1 MKVITEG
8 ARRNKQR
15 LLVVK
20 HTRIVFTISTG
31 HVILRATMGITD
43 DTNDYL
49 YQHPRVIQ
57 PLDLIGRRYV
67 VPDDYVPRVPSQL
80 AVERLESQ
88 GRVQYISR
96 FVVGHEMSFRQKI
109 RNDMDAA
116 MAKKANKTSETPSKD
131 NTR

>member
-1 MKVITEG
+1 
-8 ARRNKQR
+8 
-15 LLVVK
+15 
-20 HTRIVFTISTG
+20 
-31 HVILRATMGITD
+31 MGITD

-80 AVERLESQ
+80 AAERLESQ
-88 GRVQYISR
+88 SRVQYISR

>member
-1 MKVITEG
+1 
-8 ARRNKQR
+8 
-15 LLVVK
+15 
-20 HTRIVFTISTG
+20 
-31 HVILRATMGITD
+31 MGITD

-67 VPDDYVPRVPSQL
+67 VPEDYVPRVPSQL

-116 MAKKANKTSETPSKD
+116 MAKKAKKAKKTPETPNKG
-131 NTR
+131 TI